1 MNNYINIKDYLLSL
15 TLHLAFLLFILLIAP
30 GAERRFTPLEVNII
44 KTEKTLIKGQ
54 EKIIDLTKKGGSVS
68 PSNIHRSEKGITEK
82 TFKPVVG
89 VTEESV
95 AEGGEMPVPIGN
107 TLMGIP
113 ENRVNENVEYAPLFS
128 VTKMPS
134 FKLQVKPEYPA
145 EARRLGI
152 EGVVLLEVAISSDG
166 RVLEVNVIQDPGFG
180 LGESARS
187 AIMKSEF
194 EPAMSGSTPVAV
206 RVRIPVRFRLVD

>member
-15 TLHLAFLLFILLIAP
+15 TLHLALLLFILLIAP

-44 KTEKTLIKGQ
+44 KTEKTLIKSQ
-54 EKIIDLTKKGGSVS
+54 EKIIDLTKKGGNVT

-95 AEGGEMPVPIGN
+95 AEGGEMSVPIGN